1 VSIASY
7 GRRSLGAL
15 AALVVLTLSLM
26 TSSPGAIATQLTFKT
41 PEEAFT
47 ALVAAA
53 RADDIKKLIAV
64 LGHEGE
70 SFIVTDDPVADKAA
84 LQRFVTAY
92 DESNHIDMRDKNTA
106 VLTVGKEEW
115 PLPIPAVKKSKT
127 WFLDSA
133 EGKEE
138 IIDRRIGR
146 NELSAMAVC
155 RAYVDAQREYASKDR
170 NNDGYIEYAQKF
182 LSDPGTH
189 DGLYWPTK
197 EGEEESPLGP
207 AVVEAQAAGYSVDQQ
222 HEGPTPYY
230 GYFYRILKGQGPHAR
245 GGAYDYVVNDHM
257 MGGFAMV
264 AYPAEY
270 GITGIMTFIV
280 NHDGDVYQKD
290 LGPDTEAIAQKMKL
304 YDPGPGW
311 VKQEPESP

>member
-1 VSIASY
+1 VSLS
-7 GRRSLGAL
+7 GRRILGAL
-15 AALVVLTLSLM
+15 AALMIMTVSPMTPSLW
-26 TSSPGAIATQLTFKT
+26 AAAAQLTFKT
-41 PEEAFT
+41 PQEAFA
-47 ALVAAA
+47 ALIAAV
-53 RADDIKKLIAV
+53 RADDTKKLIAV
-64 LGHEGE
+64 LGPEGE
-70 SFIVTDDPVADKAA
+70 SFIVTEDPVADKNA
-84 LQRFVTAY
+84 LERFVTAY

-115 PLPIPAVKKSKT
+115 PLPIPAVKKGKT

-146 NELSAMAVC
+146 NELSAMEVC
-155 RAYVDAQREYASKDR
+155 RAYVDAQREYATKDR
-170 NNDGYIEYAQKF
+170 NNDGYVEYAQKF
-182 LSDPGTH
+182 LSDPGTE

-207 AVVEAQAAGYSVDQQ
+207 LVVEAQSAGYTVDQQ
-222 HEGPTPYY
+222 HEKPVPYY
-230 GYFYRILKGQGPHAR
+230 GYYYRILKAQGPHAR
-245 GGAYDYVVNDHM
+245 GGAYDYVVNGHM

-264 AYPAEY
+264 AYPADY
-270 GITGIMTFIV
+270 GVTGIMTFIV